1 MAVVG
6 IPVLHE
12 DDALR
17 AVRAADDLRHA
28 VARLSEDLAAEHG
41 VGLAVRVGVATGEV
55 VAEGAA
61 GGEACAPG
69 RAGAVPPSP
78 TARVSPPGG
87 SGSAC
92 ETWLASPTPTAKRK
106 PWLASTHSSTAA

>member
-61 GGEACAPG
+61 GGEAFATGEAVNLAARLEQAAGPG
-69 RAGAVPPSP
+69 ALPVGGGTGA
-78 TARVSPPGG
+78 RGPGG
-87 SGSAC
+87 GG
-92 ETWLASPTPTAKRK
+92 
-106 PWLASTHSSTAA
+106 